1 MNKIQLS
8 GVINNIT
15 YSHTIGTTDYDKAE
29 IIVPKYNGE
38 DVLQLRFKHYSNTY
52 ENGEQIA
59 LVGNIRSYSE
69 KLETKNKVHLYVFTY
84 FDKPENDSEEE
95 VVWNNFEVDGRICKI
110 DNIRTSANGKQNIHF
125 ILANNIISKNTHQKL
140 NTYIPMVAFGDTAVE
155 IAKLHVSDKIQ
166 VTGKLN
172 SREYIKKLDDGTLET
187 RMAYEGIV
195 SSFVTL

>member
-38 DVLQLRFKHYSNTY
+38 DVLQLRFKHYSNTH

>member
-1 MNKIQLS
+1 MNKIQLR
-8 GVINNIT
+8 GVIENIT

-95 VVWNNFEVDGRICKI
+95 VVWNSFEVDGRICKI
-110 DNIRTSANGKQNIHF
+110 DNIRTSVNGKQNIHF

-172 SREYIKKLDDGTLET
+172 SREYIKKLDDGTIET

>member
-1 MNKIQLS
+1 M
-8 GVINNIT
+8 
-15 YSHTIGTTDYDKAE
+15 
-29 IIVPKYNGE
+29 
-38 DVLQLRFKHYSNTY
+38 
-52 ENGEQIA
+52 
-59 LVGNIRSYSE
+59 
-69 KLETKNKVHLYVFTY
+69 
-84 FDKPENDSEEE
+84 
-95 VVWNNFEVDGRICKI
+95 
-110 DNIRTSANGKQNIHF
+110 NGKQNIHF

-140 NTYIPMVAFGDTAVE
+140 NTYIPMVAFGDTVVE

>member
-172 SREYIKKLDDGTLET
+172 SREYIKKLDDGTIET

>member
-1 MNKIQLS
+1 MNKIQLR
-8 GVINNIT
+8 GVIENIT

-59 LVGNIRSYSE
+59 LLGNIRSYSE
-69 KLETKNKVHLYVFTY
+69 RIETKNKVHLYVFTY
-84 FDKPENDSEEE
+84 FDRPEEDDEEE
-95 VVWNNFEVDGRICKI
+95 IVWNRFDVDGRICKI
-110 DNIRTSANGKQNIHF
+110 DELRTSANGKQNIHF
-125 ILANNIISKNTHQKL
+125 ILANNIISKHTHQKL
-140 NTYIPMVAFGDTAVE
+140 NTYIPMVAFGETARE
-155 IAKLHVSDKIQ
+155 IVKLHVSDQIQ

-172 SREYIKKLDDGTLET
+172 SREYIKKLDDGTVET
-187 RMAYEGIV
+187 KTAYEGIV

>member
-69 KLETKNKVHLYVFTY
+69 KLENKNKVHLYVFTY

-110 DNIRTSANGKQNIHF
+110 DNIRTSAKGKQNIHF

-172 SREYIKKLDDGTLET
+172 SREYIKKLDDGTIET

>member
-1 MNKIQLS
+1 MNKIQLR
-8 GVINNIT
+8 GVIENIT

-69 KLETKNKVHLYVFTY
+69 KLENKNKVHLYVFTY

-95 VVWNNFEVDGRICKI
+95 VV
-110 DNIRTSANGKQNIHF
+110 
-125 ILANNIISKNTHQKL
+125 
-140 NTYIPMVAFGDTAVE
+140 
-155 IAKLHVSDKIQ
+155 
-166 VTGKLN
+166 
-172 SREYIKKLDDGTLET
+172 
-187 RMAYEGIV
+187 
-195 SSFVTL
+195 